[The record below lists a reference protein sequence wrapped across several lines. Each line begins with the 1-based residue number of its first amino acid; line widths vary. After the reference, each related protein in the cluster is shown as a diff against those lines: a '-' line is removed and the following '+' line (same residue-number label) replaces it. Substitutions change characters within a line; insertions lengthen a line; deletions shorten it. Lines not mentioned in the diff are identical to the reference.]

1 MSGALRVLRAEFVR
15 LITSRTGMATAL
27 LLVCIPALRV
37 WAAVL
42 ATRAK
47 DIQRAASGSDQI
59 GLTEGTGWA
68 LLVDGWRAGL
78 MLGTALL
85 LVQGARALAG
95 DRETGVLRLAI
106 TRSASRSG
114 SVVGRALLGPVLV
127 VLVVALTGLGAYL
140 ATKMAGANF
149 GDLIEDDF
157 TIFSADE
164 VRSELIRALGPVAAG
179 LMAVHAF
186 GLFVSSVSKGPVLA
200 LAGSLAA
207 VLLWDVFKED
217 FGESR
222 FFVFASHAPTF
233 ADGSAMK
240 ELAGFARGYS
250 DAGLPEAVINMG
262 RILPPLQ
269 ALVFVALAALVL
281 RKRPI

>member
-15 LITSRTGMATAL
+15 LVTSRVGLVTGL
-27 LLVCIPALRV
+27 LLIWIPALRV
-37 WAAVL
+37 WASIVAS
-42 ATRAK
+42 RAK
-47 DIQRAASGSDQI
+47 DIERAASGSEQL

-85 LVQGARALAG
+85 LVQSARALAG
-95 DRETGVLRLAI
+95 DRETGVLRLAV

-114 SVVGRALLGPVLV
+114 AVVGRALLGPVLV
-127 VLVVALTGLGAYL
+127 ILVVGLTGLGAYL
-140 ATKMAGANF
+140 ATKMAGADF
-149 GDLIEDDF
+149 GDLVEDDF
-157 TIFSADE
+157 TIFSGDE
-164 VRSELIRALGPVAAG
+164 VRSELQRALGPVMAG
-179 LMAVHAF
+179 LVAVHAF
-186 GLFVSSVSKGPVLA
+186 GLLVSSVSKGPVLA

-207 VLLWDVFKED
+207 ILLWDVFKED
-217 FGESR
+217 TGEFR
-222 FFVFASHAPTF
+222 FFVFATHAPTF

-250 DAGLPEAVINMG
+250 DAGLPDAVINMG
-262 RILPPLQ
+262 LVLAPAQ
-269 ALVFVALAALVL
+269 ALVFVALAALAL